1 MIQFCGCFKK
11 RGAYLTKAA
20 VAAATAYL
28 ANVAYCET
36 LWNYYKNF
44 ECRRCKGCWSREEL
58 FAMAIICLNEARGR
72 LDYLTHGCD
81 YILPGSI
88 REGSAEKARKHKI
101 QLISKMEAAGRCLEL
116 ASRAIK

>member
-1 MIQFCGCFKK
+1 MVASRK
-11 RGAYLTKAA
+11 GAYLTKVA

-58 FAMAIICLNEARGR
+58 FAIAAICLNEVSGR
-72 LDYLTHGCD
+72 INYLRNKCD
-81 YILPGSI
+81 FILPGSI
-88 REGSAEKARKHKI
+88 RAGSTLKENNRMIEVNNKFKAALH
-101 QLISKMEAAGRCLEL
+101 CLDL
-116 ASRAIK
+116 AIKTIN